1 MASEAVRRVQIERTN
16 KSRSAG
22 KGKGKNSRNP
32 KDKSYTYN
40 ISKNSLSPHYVDDNG
55 SKESFTLS

>member
-16 KSRSAG
+16 KSRSA
-22 KGKGKNSRNP
+22 GKGKNSRNP